1 MKTNMDIRQYI
12 TDNADKIIK
21 NNQKASLGYC
31 DLILSLTQKKSISQL
46 PILFD
51 YLNIYRYLHIEND
64 SDLKLGFM
72 KIYNTIS
79 MMFSPSIRY

>member
-1 MKTNMDIRQYI
+1 MKSNMEIREYI
-12 TDNADKIIK
+12 TDNADKIIQ

-31 DLILSLTQKKSISQL
+31 DLILSLQEKTSISQL

-51 YLNIYRYLHIEND
+51 YLNIYHYLNIERD
-64 SDLKLGFM
+64 SDLKVGFL

-79 MMFSPSIRY
+79 SMFSPSITY

>member
-1 MKTNMDIRQYI
+1 MCIREYI
-12 TDNADKIIK
+12 TNNANKIIQ

-31 DLILSLTQKKSISQL
+31 DLILSLTEKNSISQL

-51 YLNIYRYLHIEND
+51 YLNIYRYLNIERD
-64 SDLKLGFM
+64 SDLKVGFM

-79 MMFSPSIRY
+79 IIFSPSITY

>member
-1 MKTNMDIRQYI
+1 MKTNMCIRQYI
-12 TDNADKIIK
+12 TDNADKIIE
-21 NNQKASLGYC
+21 NNQKLSLGYC
-31 DLILSLTQKKSISQL
+31 NLLLSLTEKKTISQI

-51 YLNIYRYLHIEND
+51 YLNIYHYLNIEQD